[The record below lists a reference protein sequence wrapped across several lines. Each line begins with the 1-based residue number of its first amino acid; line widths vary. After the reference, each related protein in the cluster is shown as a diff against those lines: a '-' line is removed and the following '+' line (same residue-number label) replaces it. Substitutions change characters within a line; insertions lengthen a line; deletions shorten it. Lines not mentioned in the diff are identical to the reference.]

1 MKITR
6 RRYSNW
12 GILDDLLGEGFE
24 NIFNNG
30 AWVVTSQLGSP
41 ISHKV
46 SQEGLEVTFQVP
58 GYDSSELEL
67 TADGGALYVRDVVHD
82 SDAKHCLSLSFGLP
96 EGVDYDSITSK
107 CEKGIL
113 TVNAKFERLK
123 SDKQT
128 IKID

>member
-1 MKITR
+1 MKTR
-6 RRYSNW
+6 RRSL
-12 GILDDLLGEGFE
+12 LDDLLGENWQDVFANTGYTR
-24 NIFNNG
+24 II
-30 AWVVTSQLGSP
+30 TSQLGSP
-41 ISHKV
+41 ISHEV
-46 SQEGLEVTFQVP
+46 SAVGLEVTFQVP

-67 TADGGALYVRDVVHD
+67 TVEGGALYVTDVVHD

-96 EGVDYDSITSK
+96 EAVDYDTITSK

-128 IKID
+128 IKIG